1 MGSIIA
7 LKINFMTV
15 KLIKRFILVYLLV
28 FGILTAQAQQEVT
41 IKILETSDVHGAIYP
56 YDFIRNVPAD
66 GSLARVYTYIKQER
80 SNPHQQVVLLDN
92 GDILQGQPTVYYSN
106 FIDSTNAN
114 IVSQVLNYM
123 GYDAATVGNHDIE
136 AGPAVYRKVEQELK
150 FPWMAANAI
159 STVTGKPAFKPYH
172 VLERNGVRIA
182 VLGLITPGI
191 PKWLPKILWPD
202 MQFTD
207 MVESARYWV
216 EYIQKEEKP
225 HVIVGLFHSGYDSS
239 YGGAGAKEYLN
250 ENASLLVAR
259 QVPGF
264 DVILI
269 GHDHKRYA
277 SKVANSKGDSVL
289 VLDPGASARLLSE
302 ATITLTLNEHGM
314 VESKMVDGRLVEMK
328 NFEPDTAF
336 MEHFAEFY
344 NKVAHFVNRPIGR
357 FTKPISSANAYF
369 GPTEFMDFIHDV
381 QLHISGA
388 DVSFAAPLSFVS
400 SIDSGEITVSDM
412 FKLYRFENFLYTMKL
427 TGKEIDGFLEHAVS
441 LWFNTMTGPNDNI
454 IRFVDDNGRIRLYA
468 NYYNFDSAAGIYYTI
483 DVSKPAGDRVTIT
496 SMANGSPFDLNKT
509 YSVAINSYRGNGGGG
524 HLTEGSGIPH
534 AELEKRMVRST
545 DKDLRLY
552 MMKYIEKQGVLTPQ
566 CHYFWNIVPQ
576 EWVNSAIERDRKILF
591 SSRPND

>member
-1 MGSIIA
+1 
-7 LKINFMTV
+7 
-15 KLIKRFILVYLLV
+15 
-28 FGILTAQAQQEVT
+28 
-41 IKILETSDVHGAIYP
+41 
-56 YDFIRNVPAD
+56 
-66 GSLARVYTYIKQER
+66 
-80 SNPHQQVVLLDN
+80 
-92 GDILQGQPTVYYSN
+92 
-106 FIDSTNAN
+106 
-114 IVSQVLNYM
+114 
-123 GYDAATVGNHDIE
+123 
-136 AGPAVYRKVEQELK
+136 
-150 FPWMAANAI
+150 
-159 STVTGKPAFKPYH
+159 
-172 VLERNGVRIA
+172 
-182 VLGLITPGI
+182 LGLITPGI

-357 FTKPISSANAYF
+357 FTKPTSKCKC
-369 GPTEFMDFIHDV
+369 
-381 QLHISGA
+381 L
-388 DVSFAAPLSFVS
+388 
-400 SIDSGEITVSDM
+400 
-412 FKLYRFENFLYTMKL
+412 
-427 TGKEIDGFLEHAVS
+427 
-441 LWFNTMTGPNDNI
+441 LWPN
-454 IRFVDDNGRIRLYA
+454 
-468 NYYNFDSAAGIYYTI
+468 
-483 DVSKPAGDRVTIT
+483 
-496 SMANGSPFDLNKT
+496 
-509 YSVAINSYRGNGGGG
+509 
-524 HLTEGSGIPH
+524 
-534 AELEKRMVRST
+534 
-545 DKDLRLY
+545 
-552 MMKYIEKQGVLTPQ
+552 
-566 CHYFWNIVPQ
+566 
-576 EWVNSAIERDRKILF
+576 
-591 SSRPND
+591 